1 MLLFPAHCWSFSW
14 SQTQVKLLMSNSI
27 DLAAITLPEAIKLK
41 LKALDDVNLIPS
53 NSETYLD
60 FDEDVHLDLDKI
72 FNIHSKVEYIN
83 VIFDRIITE
92 VFGDHEI
99 IIVKPKCK
107 IYKIGQE
114 IKIHLQGL
122 LNNQNI
128 ELVLSKN
135 STLKY
140 ELNHKLSFSN
150 LTNAVPIINN
160 FTLDKPEIIIANN
173 THPCVHT
180 KIGNINLNRGF
191 NFLGYIDLKTL
202 PKNLNQFIHKHLGIS
217 HLGGLVSIN
226 STGEVSLTGNIKGK
240 RNLFSQPPLQADFN
254 NLLIEL
260 NIDANLQAKFGL
272 TGNLIIQG
280 YDPSQEHEPK
290 LFLAGNLSLEP
301 ESLTA
306 YFSQKGEKT
315 WHNPYGLIGT
325 ELRNLRFQGGGTY
338 LPPYFDNI
346 GFIGDLRWEE
356 IDIEVAFL
364 IDTNDPQR
372 LALVLTVNQPVSL
385 IDLWQ
390 GPVTA
395 FIEKQSG
402 FSADLVNKALS
413 LLETLD
419 NLQIESVDADAD
431 GKRNPLIKYV
441 PFCTTIAGQP
451 ISEGLEINGKI
462 HAWGNEAIL
471 LLQANTSLNNI
482 SGSLKVFEIDL
493 GFAKITG
500 ADDDS
505 LDLALKVTPTEQ
517 YLQGDGY
524 VELLGNEIAN
534 VEFKIT
540 DTNAIFKNFD
550 LNLAN
555 LLSIDVDDLI
565 IDIKT
570 GCGSGF
576 GKLSVLGN
584 SLAGITFDI
593 NHNSINLKNIEIN
606 LVGFLTLNIPLLTV
620 NLNNQI
626 ATGEADITA
635 FNQDLGK
642 GKLLFN
648 VQDVFIKD
656 VFLNLVNILKLNV
669 PKLKVDLTKKKV
681 SGLGNITILGKKF
694 TALGIILNER
704 GLKAKSD
711 FNFGIL
717 AFNGAT
723 VTLGKDNNG
732 NINNSA
738 NLVGNLKFLGYT
750 FANINAKVNSDKLTA
765 SGSFNFADILILKG
779 VSNQKKATIILK
791 KSKKGVYNSVSLMG
805 IFYLLNQELTS
816 VKISQNNGII
826 KILGMSVNVK
836 N

>member
-1 MLLFPAHCWSFSW
+1 MF
-14 SQTQVKLLMSNSI
+14 NSVDVAGI
-27 DLAAITLPEAIKLK
+27 ILPEAIKLK
-41 LKALDDVNLIPS
+41 LAALENVNLFSS

-60 FDEDVHLDLDKI
+60 FGDDVRLDLDKI

-83 VIFDRIITE
+83 VMFDKIITE
-92 VFGDHEI
+92 VFGNHQI

-107 IYKIGQE
+107 ICKIGQE
-114 IKIHLQGL
+114 LEIYLQGL
-122 LNNQNI
+122 LNSQNI
-128 ELVLSKN
+128 ELVFSN
-135 STLKY
+135 DTSLKY
-140 ELNHKLSFSN
+140 QLNPEFRFSKI
-150 LTNAVPIINN
+150 TNIVPIISNIK
-160 FTLDKPEIIIANN
+160 LDNPELIISSKNRIFAD
-173 THPCVHT
+173 
-180 KIGNINLNRGF
+180 KKLGKINLNRGF
-191 NFLGYIDLKTL
+191 SLIGDIDLQTF
-202 PKNLNQFIHKHLGIS
+202 PKNISDFIHQHLRIRDLRGLIS
-217 HLGGLVSIN
+217 LD
-226 STGEVSLTGNIKGK
+226 STGKVSLTGHIKGK
-240 RNLFSQPPLQADFN
+240 RSLFSQPPLQADFN

-260 NIDANLQAKFGL
+260 DIDANLQPKFGL
-272 TGNLIIQG
+272 TGNLILQG
-280 YDPSQEHEPK
+280 YDPSQENEPK

-301 ESLTA
+301 KSLTA

-338 LPPYFDNI
+338 LSPYFDNL

-356 IDIEVAFL
+356 IDIEVAFI

-395 FIEKQSG
+395 FIQKQAG
-402 FSADLVNKALS
+402 FSPDLVNKALS

-431 GKRNPLIKYV
+431 GKPNPLIKYV

-462 HAWGNEAIL
+462 HAWGHEAIL
-471 LLQANTSLNNI
+471 LLQGNISLNNI
-482 SGSLKVFEIDL
+482 SGSLKVSEIDL

-500 ADDDS
+500 SDDDS
-505 LDLALKVTPTEQ
+505 LDLALKITPTEQ

-540 DTNAIFKNFD
+540 STSAIFKNFD

-576 GKLSVLGN
+576 GKISILGN
-584 SLAGITFDI
+584 TLAGIIFDI
-593 NHNSINLKNIEIN
+593 NQNRINLKNLQIN
-606 LVGFLTLNIPLLTV
+606 LVGFLTLSIPLLTV
-620 NLNNQI
+620 NLTQQI

-635 FNQDLGK
+635 FNQDLGR
-642 GKLLFN
+642 GKLSFN
-648 VQDVFIKD
+648 IEDVFIKD
-656 VFLNLVNILKLNV
+656 VLLNLVNILQLNV

-681 SGLGNITILGKKF
+681 SGLGNITILGKRF

-704 GLKAKSD
+704 GLKAKND
-711 FNFGIL
+711 FDFGIL

-723 VTLGKDNNG
+723 VTLGRDNDG

-738 NLVGNLKFLGYT
+738 SLVGNLKFLGYSI
-750 FANINAKVNSDKLTA
+750 ANINAKVNSDKLTA
-765 SGSFNFADILILKG
+765 SGSFNFGDILILKG
-779 VSNQKKATIILK
+779 VNKQKKATLMLK
-791 KSKKGVYNSVSLMG
+791 KSKNGRYNSVSIMG
-805 IFYLLNQELTS
+805 RFYLLNQELTS
-816 VKISQNNGII
+816 VKISNNNGTL
-826 KILGMSVNVK
+826 KICGISVNVK

>member
-1 MLLFPAHCWSFSW
+1 
-14 SQTQVKLLMSNSI
+14 MSNSL
-27 DLAAITLPEAIKLK
+27 DLATITLPEAIKLK
-41 LKALDDVNLIPS
+41 LEALDDVNLFTS
-53 NSETYLD
+53 NSDAYID
-60 FDEDVHLDLDKI
+60 FDDVQLDLDKM
-72 FNIHSKVEYIN
+72 FEIHSKIEYIN
-83 VIFDRIITE
+83 VMFDRIITE
-92 VFGDHEI
+92 VFGGHEI

-114 IKIHLQGL
+114 LEVYLQGL

-128 ELVLSKN
+128 ELVFSKN
-135 STLKY
+135 PILKY
-140 ELNHKLSFSN
+140 KLNHKLSFSKF
-150 LTNAVPIINN
+150 TNTVPIFNN
-160 FTLDKPEIIIANN
+160 LNLDKPEIILSNN
-173 THPCVHT
+173 THTFVHT
-180 KIGNINLNRGF
+180 KLGNINLNRGF
-191 NFLGYIDLKTL
+191 NFIGNIDLQTF
-202 PKNLNQFIHKHLGIS
+202 PENLSKFIHEHLKIS
-217 HLGGLVSIN
+217 HLGGLISLN
-226 STGEVSLTGNIKGK
+226 STGQVSLTGHVTGK
-240 RNLFSQPPLQADFN
+240 RNLFSQPPLQADFK

-260 NIDANLQAKFGL
+260 NIDTDLKPKFGL
-272 TGNLIIQG
+272 TGNLILQG
-280 YDPSQEHEPK
+280 YDPSQENEPQ

-338 LPPYFDNI
+338 LPPYFDNL

-364 IDTNDPQR
+364 LDTNDPKR

-395 FIEKQSG
+395 FIEKQAG
-402 FSADLVNKALS
+402 FSTDLVNKALS

-441 PFCTTIAGQP
+441 PFPTIIAGQP

-462 HAWGNEAIL
+462 NAWGQEAIL
-471 LLQANTSLNNI
+471 LLQGNTNLNNI
-482 SGSLKVFEIDL
+482 SGLLKVFEIDL
-493 GFAKITG
+493 GFAKIKG
-500 ADDDS
+500 SDDNS

-540 DTNAIFKNFD
+540 STSAIFKNFD

-576 GKLSVLGN
+576 GKISILGN
-584 SLAGITFDI
+584 TLAGITFDI
-593 NHNSINLKNIEIN
+593 NQNRINLKNLQIN

-620 NLNNQI
+620 NLTQQI

-642 GKLLFN
+642 GKLSFN
-648 VQDVFIKD
+648 IQDVFLKD
-656 VFLNLVNILKLNV
+656 VFLNLVNILQLNV
-669 PKLKVDLTKKKV
+669 PKLKIDLTNKKV

-704 GLKAKSD
+704 GLKAKND
-711 FNFGIL
+711 FDFGIL

-723 VTLGKDNNG
+723 VTLGKDSNG

-738 NLVGNLKFLGYT
+738 SLVGNLKFLGYSI
-750 FANINAKVNSDKLTA
+750 ANINAKVHSDKLTA
-765 SGSFNFADILILKG
+765 SGSFNFGDVLILKG
-779 VSNQKKATIILK
+779 VNKQKKATLMLK
-791 KSKKGVYNSVSLMG
+791 KSKNGRYNSVSIMG
-805 IFYLLNQELTS
+805 RFYLLNQELTS
-816 VKISQNNGII
+816 VKISNNNGTF
-826 KILGMSVNVK
+826 KICGISVNVK

>member
-1 MLLFPAHCWSFSW
+1 
-14 SQTQVKLLMSNSI
+14 MSNSI
-27 DLAAITLPEAIKLK
+27 TVASITLPEAIKLK
-41 LKALDDVNLIPS
+41 LEALEDLNSFSS
-53 NSETYLD
+53 NSETYIN
-60 FDEDVHLDLDKI
+60 FDDDVQLDLEKI
-72 FNIHSKVEYIN
+72 FELHSKVEYIN
-83 VIFDRIITE
+83 VMFDRIITE
-92 VFGDHEI
+92 VFGGHKI

-107 IYKIGQE
+107 IYKTNQE
-114 IKIHLQGL
+114 LEIYLQGL

-128 ELVLSKN
+128 ELVFSHKP
-135 STLKY
+135 TLKY
-140 ELNHKLSFSN
+140 QLDHEFSFSN

-160 FTLDKPEIIIANN
+160 LNLANPELIISN
-173 THPCVHT
+173 TIHT
-180 KIGNINLNRGF
+180 YIHGKLGKINLNNGL
-191 NFLGYIDLKTL
+191 NFIGDIDLKTL
-202 PKNLNQFIHKHLGIS
+202 PKNLSKFIYEHLKIS
-217 HLGGLVSIN
+217 DLAGLISLN
-226 STGEVSLTGNIKGK
+226 PTGKVCLIGHIAGQ

-254 NLLIEL
+254 NLMLEL
-260 NIDANLQAKFGL
+260 NIDADLQPRFGL
-272 TGNLIIQG
+272 TGNLILQG
-280 YDPSQEHEPK
+280 YDPSQEYEPK

-315 WHNPYGLIGT
+315 WHNPYGLNGT

-338 LPPYFDNI
+338 LPPYFDNF

-390 GPVTA
+390 GPVTS
-395 FIEKQSG
+395 FIEKQVG
-402 FSADLVNKALS
+402 FSTDLVNKALS

-441 PFCTTIAGQP
+441 PFPTIIAGQP

-462 HAWGNEAIL
+462 NAWGHEAIL
-471 LLQANTSLNNI
+471 LLQGNTSLNNI

-493 GFAKITG
+493 GFAKIKG
-500 ADDDS
+500 SDDDS

-540 DTNAIFKNFD
+540 ATNAIFKNFD

-576 GKLSVLGN
+576 GKISILGN
-584 SLAGITFDI
+584 TLAGITFDI
-593 NHNSINLKNIEIN
+593 NQNSINLKNLEIN
-606 LVGFLTLNIPLLTV
+606 LVGFLTLNIPLLIV
-620 NLNNQI
+620 NLNQQI

-642 GKLLFN
+642 GKLSFN
-648 VQDVFIKD
+648 VQDIFIKD

-669 PKLKVDLTKKKV
+669 PKLKVNLTKKKV

-694 TALGIILNER
+694 TALGIILDER

-779 VSNQKKATIILK
+779 VDNQKKATIILK
-791 KSKKGVYNSVSLMG
+791 KSKTGVYNSVSMMG
-805 IFYLLNQELTS
+805 RFYLLNQELTS
-816 VKISQNNGII
+816 VKISNNNGVL
-826 KILGMSVNVK
+826 KIGGISVNIK

>member
-1 MLLFPAHCWSFSW
+1 
-14 SQTQVKLLMSNSI
+14 MSNSL
-27 DLAAITLPEAIKLK
+27 DLATIILPEDIKLK
-41 LKALDDVNLIPS
+41 LEALDDVKLFTL
-53 NSETYLD
+53 NSDTYID
-60 FDEDVHLDLDKI
+60 FDDDVQIDLNKI
-72 FNIHSKVEYIN
+72 FDIHSQVEYIN
-83 VIFDRIITE
+83 VIFERIIAQ
-92 VFGDHEI
+92 VFGGHEI
-99 IIVKPKCK
+99 IIINPKCK
-107 IYKIGQE
+107 IYKKDQKIE
-114 IKIHLQGL
+114 IYLQGL
-122 LNNQNI
+122 LNKQKI
-128 ELVLSKN
+128 ELVFSNKP
-135 STLKY
+135 TLKY
-140 ELNHKLSFSN
+140 QLNHGFSFSN
-150 LTNAVPIINN
+150 LTNAVPIISNLNLDEAELIISNN
-160 FTLDKPEIIIANN
+160 NHNYLHKELGNINLNKGLNF
-173 THPCVHT
+173 
-180 KIGNINLNRGF
+180 IGNINLQT
-191 NFLGYIDLKTL
+191 IS
-202 PKNLNQFIHKHLGIS
+202 KNLSKFIYEYLQIRD
-217 HLGGLVSIN
+217 LAGLISIN
-226 STGEVSLTGNIKGK
+226 STGEICLISNIKGQ
-240 RNLFSQPPLQADFN
+240 RNLFYQPPLQADFN
-254 NLLIEL
+254 NLLLEL
-260 NIDANLQAKFGL
+260 NIDSDLQPRFGL
-272 TGNLIIQG
+272 TGNLTLQG
-280 YDPSQEHEPK
+280 YDPSQENEPK

-306 YFSQKGEKT
+306 YFCQQGEKT
-315 WHNPYGLIGT
+315 WHNPYGLNGT

-338 LPPYFDNI
+338 LPPYFDNF

-390 GPVTA
+390 GPVTS
-395 FIEKQSG
+395 FIEKQAG
-402 FSADLVNKALS
+402 FSTDLVNKALS

-431 GKRNPLIKYV
+431 GECNPLIKYV
-441 PFCTTIAGQP
+441 PFPTIIAGQP

-462 HAWGNEAIL
+462 NAWGHEAIL
-471 LLQANTSLNNI
+471 LLQGNISLNNI

-540 DTNAIFKNFD
+540 ATNAIFKNFD

-555 LLSIDVDDLI
+555 LISLDVDDLI

-570 GCGSGF
+570 GCGSGC
-576 GKLSVLGN
+576 GKISLLGN
-584 SLAGITFDI
+584 TLAGITFDI
-593 NHNSINLKNIEIN
+593 NQTSININNLEIN
-606 LVGFLTLNIPLLTV
+606 LLGFLSLNIPLLTV
-620 NLNNQI
+620 NLNQQI

-635 FNQDLGK
+635 FNQALGK

-669 PKLKVDLTKKKV
+669 PKLKVDLTKRKV

-694 TALGIILNER
+694 TELGIILNER
-704 GLKAKSD
+704 GLKAKND
-711 FNFGIL
+711 FDFGIL

-723 VTLGKDNNG
+723 VTLGKDNQG

-738 NLVGNLKFLGYT
+738 SIVGNLNFLGYNI
-750 FANINAKVNSDKLTA
+750 ANINAKVNSEKLTA
-765 SGSFNFADILILKG
+765 SGSFNFGDILILKG
-779 VSNQKKATIILK
+779 MNNQKKATLILK
-791 KSKKGVYNSVSLMG
+791 KSKNGRYNSVSIMG
-805 IFYLLNQELTS
+805 RFYLLNQELTS
-816 VKISQNNGII
+816 VKISQNNGNI